1 MKCLEGKKKRLMG
14 DSLLCWPPYK
24 NIFHRKGRKFQGV
37 KGGSY
42 METITLHTWFF
53 NLPQGFALKEHIEGH
68 APWETEMRAC

>member
-24 NIFHRKGRKFQGV
+24 NIFHGKGRKFQGV

-68 APWETEMRAC
+68 AP